1 MSHLYPDES
10 YCTSDIGQLLFQ
22 PKTSWSGNCTIT
34 DSREV
39 KTFSSTHVDYDLQI
53 KLAPVNILQ
62 QDPRAFYLTTR
73 YKELNRLHAGLAK
86 LHKQL
91 YLRGTFP
98 TFPTPKLIG
107 STEPAVVEERKR
119 ATEQFLNFVLDSE
132 VLRKSRL
139 LQEFV
144 EKAKERANTA
154 RSATPDAFLY
164 ESGNIMDAPITM
176 HSSGSPSEFRQE
188 EIPPNESTSSQPA
201 DDLPEQPEQTNQSTV
216 IQQQE
221 FQFPDVALDSE
232 GNAQVLTQPRH
243 FDMRRIFPKLSS
255 NSQAISEQLTS
266 SDYLVRAGH
275 LVATAQRAEQEH
287 AYELAFQ
294 CYKNAASSLMQG
306 IQLESDVAKRNAVRR
321 NTAKYLVRAERLFRN
336 YLAYDGSAFNIDG
349 LLNSTM
355 QDPNILAFHC
365 SNHALKNYR
374 FIGVIPSVEESS
386 RVILVE
392 EKQTNEKFVMKL
404 VEKEETGRIQLP
416 TNVPHSAQLIKFFE
430 TENFIILLLVYVPTG
445 RLWGFLQNYFDTC
458 ESRWLLSLNGDEI
471 DAEVAKS
478 NEQNKS
484 FVYAGKRL
492 RFSVGVDFERVAQM
506 RDENQSTE
514 DPSNSDAVVCSM
526 GEDATGEVQAEP
538 GDFSI
543 VGDIAQQFSD
553 TIIAKEES
561 PAPVQLNTKTL
572 PARDSEE
579 KLAHE
584 LLEARSY
591 LSGSS
596 HRRKFWP
603 SNKPLPEILI
613 IHWSAQIVSNL
624 YILHSEHEQFICDL
638 QPKNIL
644 IDCNANLVLTCC
656 VEWNSV
662 YRRRKYVEGYS
673 APECFQYDYKCHS
686 SSDVYSFGAIFF
698 EFLTGRSLANAAPHG
713 LARMAEIPIPEYC
726 TISHAARNLLS
737 LTLNIDP
744 NLRPSLDE
752 IRLHP
757 LFVSIDWS
765 LYDNPFSASLG
776 QSQTSFESTSV
787 QHSTTTPL
795 TPEDLLSDI

>member
-39 KTFSSTHVDYDLQI
+39 RTFSSTHVDYDLQI

-62 QDPRAFYLTTR
+62 QDPRTFYLTTR

-107 STEPAVVEERKR
+107 STEPTVVEERKR
-119 ATEQFLNFVLDSE
+119 ATEQFINFVLDSE

-176 HSSGSPSEFRQE
+176 HSSDSPSEFRQE

-349 LLNSTM
+349 LLSSTM

-365 SNHALKNYR
+365 SNHSLKNYR

-445 RLWGFLQNYFDTC
+445 RLWSFLENYFDTC

-572 PARDSEE
+572 P
-579 KLAHE
+579 
-584 LLEARSY
+584 
-591 LSGSS
+591 
-596 HRRKFWP
+596 
-603 SNKPLPEILI
+603 I
-613 IHWSAQIVSNL
+613 ISNL

-673 APECFQYDYKCHS
+673 APECFQYDYKCRS

-726 TISHAARNLLS
+726 IISHAARNLLS